1 MEKDFASESIR
12 IAQELAK
19 DLFNKVEENNEISS
33 SLKDWKKNHLNLYE
47 ELRQGTQLSQQFSL
61 YDQADAETAYK
72 EIEDRIFFKKRRN
85 FIIRIG
91 SIAASIIVLLCIG
104 TFVALQEQQDS
115 NTESIQWTHI
125 MPGKEKA
132 TITTSDNQTI
142 LLDAERLIVK
152 NNQLID
158 GEGDGKLHIAL
169 KEKEEGPSLN
179 KLDVPAGGE
188 HELTLADGSS
198 IKVNSATEFWF
209 PTNFGKETR
218 HVRMQG
224 EAYFQVEANQ
234 EHPFIVHLTDE
245 IKVKV
250 TGTTFNINS
259 YKEESHI
266 SIALE
271 KGSIDILQADQ
282 LLASITPGQLFT
294 YQKETGEYQISS
306 SDISHITDWTSD
318 TFIFRDESI
327 ETIMRKLSRWY
338 NVEIS
343 LDKEIKDIRYT
354 GILSRKQPLHETL
367 EALRLTN
374 ELDFDIKESN
384 KVTVS
389 EIKKQP

>member
-1 MEKDFASESIR
+1 
-12 IAQELAK
+12 
-19 DLFNKVEENNEISS
+19 
-33 SLKDWKKNHLNLYE
+33 LKDWKKNHLNLYE

-85 FIIRIG
+85 LIIRIG

-125 MPGKEKA
+125 MPEKEKA
-132 TITTSDNQTI
+132 TITTSDNQII

-384 KVTVS
+384 KVTVT

>member
-1 MEKDFASESIR
+1 
-12 IAQELAK
+12 
-19 DLFNKVEENNEISS
+19 
-33 SLKDWKKNHLNLYE
+33 
-47 ELRQGTQLSQQFSL
+47 
-61 YDQADAETAYK
+61 
-72 EIEDRIFFKKRRN
+72 
-85 FIIRIG
+85 
-91 SIAASIIVLLCIG
+91 
-104 TFVALQEQQDS
+104 
-115 NTESIQWTHI
+115 
-125 MPGKEKA
+125 
-132 TITTSDNQTI
+132 
-142 LLDAERLIVK
+142 LDAERLIVK

-384 KVTVS
+384 KVTVT